1 MWSRLNEVQADVD
14 YEALQEQFAMLNNA
28 KSGTTQSQRASAAGS
43 SASGTALLRRAP
55 VVTLLAM
62 QRSNNIGV
70 LLANL
75 KMPPAQVRGLVGLSA
90 LGNGG
95 SPQATQYNQ

>member
-1 MWSRLNEVQADVD
+1 MQADVD

-28 KSGTTQSQRASAAGS
+28 KSGTQSQRASATGS

-75 KMPPAQVRGLVGLSA
+75 KMPPAQVRGQRA
-90 LGNGG
+90 FA
-95 SPQATQYNQ
+95 P